1 MTYMVNTNLFNKS
14 KYKAHTIKVNTKI
27 DYKCDTN
34 SCTSGRT
41 NQHLSLVFFFIF
53 KQSRWYH
60 LRQSFFCNTS
70 VWNHIIITYYKVYLE
85 YKTIKHLPNNL
96 FWSSLVLHSIRQLHA
111 HTDNR
116 LHSQLNYLVVLQSEV
131 CQ

>member
-1 MTYMVNTNLFNKS
+1 MTYMVNTNLFNKL

-34 SCTSGRT
+34 SCTSGGT
-41 NQHLSLVFFFIF
+41 NQHLSLVFFSYSSSQMIPSAAVFFFAIRLF
-53 KQSRWYH
+53 K
-60 LRQSFFCNTS
+60 
-70 VWNHIIITYYKVYLE
+70 NHIIITYYKVYLE

-111 HTDNR
+111 HTGNR
-116 LHSQLNYLVVLQSEV
+116 LHSQLNYFV
-131 CQ
+131 